1 MERKMVRLLIKDELE
16 SVLKKGIMTLSKF
29 HPRISIG

>member
-16 SVLKKGIMTLSKF
+16 RVLQKGIMALSKC
-29 HPRISIG
+29 HPRISIE